1 VARKA
6 KHPEHVNHE
15 RWLVSYADFITL
27 LFAFFVVMFATSHAD
42 KDKQKVVSAAVK
54 EAINQGTF
62 VTVVAGFLGKSKDNQ
77 DIHLREARPYQ
88 GAPSAPKT
96 PERKNEKD
104 PPPKASAAEAAV
116 VELLPSFQA
125 LAGDLQREIED
136 GKLDVSLEPR
146 GLVVSMKEAA
156 FFPAA
161 SDAINKEAYPIIEK
175 IADSIRKLKNPVRLE
190 GHTDAIPIRSKRFP
204 NNWTLAAARSIAMLE
219 ILEQKFGVNRGNM
232 AVAGYADTV
241 PIGDNETAEGRA
253 KNRRVDIIILN
264 QFGLASEPEKVKQ
277 AQRLAAQKAKAKE
290 AEVAKVEPAKAVP
303 APPPTKPPAAKPAVE
318 NPTLETPVEPIRE
331 KVPEK
336 VNPESKVRP
345 KMVPTR
351 DLAPPEKPKA
361 IKPAGKKTKAA
372 KGSPDPKPSAA
383 GPPKATAP

>member
-1 VARKA
+1 VARKT
-6 KHPEHVNHE
+6 KHPEHANHE

-62 VTVVAGFLGKSKDNQ
+62 VTVVAGFLGKSKDNR
-77 DIHLREARPYQ
+77 DINLREAKPYQ
-88 GAPSAPKT
+88 GAPNEPKT
-96 PERKNEKD
+96 PEKKNEKD
-104 PPPKASAAEAAV
+104 RPAKASAAEAAV

-125 LAGDLQREIED
+125 LTGDLRREIED

-175 IADSIRKLKNPVRLE
+175 IADSIRKLENPVRLE
-190 GHTDAIPIRSKRFP
+190 GHTDAIPIRSNRFP

-219 ILEQKFGVNRGNM
+219 ILEQKFGVTRGNM

-290 AEVAKVEPAKAVP
+290 AAKAEARSLATTP
-303 APPPTKPPAAKPAVE
+303 ATPPAAAPAAKPVAE
-318 NPTLETPVEPIRE
+318 PAPEKRPEPI
-331 KVPEK
+331 PEK
-336 VNPESKVRP
+336 G
-345 KMVPTR
+345 
-351 DLAPPEKPKA
+351 PEKYR
-361 IKPAGKKTKAA
+361 KKRRRVTEY
-372 KGSPDPKPSAA
+372 GQR
-383 GPPKATAP
+383 

>member
-1 VARKA
+1 MARKV
-6 KHPEHVNHE
+6 KHPEHANHE

-54 EAINQGTF
+54 DAINEGSF
-62 VTVVAGFLGKSKDNQ
+62 VTTVAGFLGKSKDNQ
-77 DIHLREARPYQ
+77 DIHLREAKPYE
-88 GAPSAPKT
+88 GAPKEPEKPEKKDQKKEAAET
-96 PERKNEKD
+96 P
-104 PPPKASAAEAAV
+104 PQKASEKAKPNAAQAAV

-125 LAGDLQREIED
+125 LTGDLEREIAD

-161 SDAINKEAYPIIEK
+161 SDGINREAYPIIEK
-175 IADSIRKLKNPVRLE
+175 VADSIRKLKNPVRLE

-219 ILEQKFGVNRGNM
+219 LLEKKFGINRANM

-241 PIGDNETAEGRA
+241 PIADNKTEEGRA

-264 QFGLASEPEKVKQ
+264 QFGLTSEPEKIKEAQMKAQ
-277 AQRLAAQKAKAKE
+277 AKAPPSSTVDAAAKAADPPVSPSKAKATARSK
-290 AEVAKVEPAKAVP
+290 AK
-303 APPPTKPPAAKPAVE
+303 
-318 NPTLETPVEPIRE
+318 L
-331 KVPEK
+331 
-336 VNPESKVRP
+336 
-345 KMVPTR
+345 
-351 DLAPPEKPKA
+351 
-361 IKPAGKKTKAA
+361 
-372 KGSPDPKPSAA
+372 SAA
-383 GPPKATAP
+383 GSVTPTKAR

>member
-1 VARKA
+1 MARKV
-6 KHPEHVNHE
+6 KHPEHANHE

-54 EAINQGTF
+54 NAINEGSF
-62 VTVVAGFLGKSKDNQ
+62 VTTVAGFLGKSKDNQ
-77 DIHLREARPYQ
+77 DIHLREAKPYE
-88 GAPSAPKT
+88 GAPKEAEK
-96 PERKNEKD
+96 PEKKD
-104 PPPKASAAEAAV
+104 QKKEAAEKPAEKAKPNAAQAAV

-125 LAGDLQREIED
+125 LTGDLEREIAD

-161 SDAINKEAYPIIEK
+161 SDGINREAYPIIEK
-175 IADSIRKLKNPVRLE
+175 VADSIRKLKNPVRLE

-219 ILEQKFGVNRGNM
+219 LLEKKFGINRANM

-241 PIGDNETAEGRA
+241 PIADNKTAEGRA

-264 QFGLASEPEKVKQ
+264 QFGLTSEPEKIKE
-277 AQRLAAQKAKAKE
+277 AQRKAQSKATAAPP
-290 AEVAKVEPAKAVP
+290 AEDEDLPAK
-303 APPPTKPPAAKPAVE
+303 
-318 NPTLETPVEPIRE
+318 
-331 KVPEK
+331 
-336 VNPESKVRP
+336 
-345 KMVPTR
+345 
-351 DLAPPEKPKA
+351 
-361 IKPAGKKTKAA
+361 
-372 KGSPDPKPSAA
+372 
-383 GPPKATAP
+383 PKATAKSKAKAR

>member
-1 VARKA
+1 MARKV
-6 KHPEHVNHE
+6 KHPEHANHE

-54 EAINQGTF
+54 DAINEGSF
-62 VTVVAGFLGKSKDNQ
+62 VTTVAGFLGKSKDNQ
-77 DIHLREARPYQ
+77 DIHLREAKPYE
-88 GAPSAPKT
+88 GAPKE
-96 PERKNEKD
+96 PEKPEKKD
-104 PPPKASAAEAAV
+104 QKKEAAEKPPEKAPEKAKPNAAQAAV

-125 LAGDLQREIED
+125 LTGDLEREIAD

-161 SDAINKEAYPIIEK
+161 SDGINREAYPIIEK
-175 IADSIRKLKNPVRLE
+175 VADSIRKLKNPVRLE

-219 ILEQKFGVNRGNM
+219 LLEKKFGINRANM

-241 PIGDNETAEGRA
+241 PIADNKTAEGRA

-264 QFGLASEPEKVKQ
+264 QFGLTSEPEKIKEAQLKAQ
-277 AQRLAAQKAKAKE
+277 AKATAAPPGEDEDSPAKTKVTAKSKAKA
-290 AEVAKVEPAKAVP
+290 
-303 APPPTKPPAAKPAVE
+303 
-318 NPTLETPVEPIRE
+318 R
-331 KVPEK
+331 
-336 VNPESKVRP
+336 
-345 KMVPTR
+345 
-351 DLAPPEKPKA
+351 
-361 IKPAGKKTKAA
+361 
-372 KGSPDPKPSAA
+372 
-383 GPPKATAP
+383 